1 MTKSKPLTRKD
12 GEVRALGVSDMQKM
26 QPANKALP
34 ETLQAKLGVRGAQKA
49 PTKQRITIRL
59 SPEVIE
65 PFKETG
71 VGWQTRLNRALKDWL
86 RTHHPEKI

>member
-1 MTKSKPLTRKD
+1 MKKSKPLTRES
-12 GEVRALGVSDMQKM
+12 GEVRALGVRDIKKM
-26 QPANKALP
+26 HVAKTALP
-34 ETLQAKLGVRGAQKA
+34 DSLQKKLSVRGPQKA

-71 VGWQTRLNRALKDWL
+71 VGWQTRVNRALEDWL
-86 RTHHPEKI
+86 RTHQPAQI